1 MINYDNF
8 GPERII
14 KLYNPILGVKAVLCI
29 DNTKLGPGKG
39 GIRMT
44 ETVSEEEVS
53 RLARAMTWKNAL
65 AELPFGGAK
74 SGIILDSKKLSRE
87 KKKEIVEWFSK
98 ANGDMKSCTGK
109 PKHLGGLPHELGSTG
124 FGVYHAIKTA
134 LNFNGEEIKGKTVA
148 IEGFGN
154 VGEFVFKFL
163 EKDGAKI
170 VAVSDSKGAAYK
182 EDGMN
187 FERS

>member
-65 AELPFGGAK
+65 AELVSWRNRYMNFGR
-74 SGIILDSKKLSRE
+74 LYKKLFG
-87 KKKEIVEWFSK
+87 EIDATVKQIE
-98 ANGDMKSCTGK
+98 M
-109 PKHLGGLPHELGSTG
+109 ELG
-124 FGVYHAIKTA
+124 A
-134 LNFNGEEIKGKTVA
+134 GK
-148 IEGFGN
+148 
-154 VGEFVFKFL
+154 
-163 EKDGAKI
+163 
-170 VAVSDSKGAAYK
+170 
-182 EDGMN
+182 
-187 FERS
+187 